1 MSRRLAPV
9 IPLLA
14 ALTVVAVAPAP
25 ALASPRDVAATR
37 MYIRANY
44 ALVRAGGRAI
54 GQSEAAVKG
63 LLSQVRAECLG
74 AADGSPQGEDSDNL
88 DDELQGAITILALRP
103 VTSAIGAFVRAVAH
117 LRFSNPRLTRAVSSY
132 ASRLRTLS
140 SLAPPAVCADVR
152 AWTASGFATLAAGT
166 DSFDLVFENVNVTLG
181 EVPAELLAPY
191 ERRTEKA
198 MLRSSA
204 RLEAQLAEAEN
215 RAVPQWED
223 TLQEI
228 GVSP

>member
-1 MSRRLAPV
+1 MSKRLAFGT
-9 IPLLA
+9 LLA
-14 ALTVVAVAPAP
+14 VLTVAAPPSA
-25 ALASPRDVAATR
+25 ALGSPRDIAATQT
-37 MYIRANY
+37 YIRANY
-44 ALVRAGGRAI
+44 ALVRAGGQAI

-63 LLSQVRAECLG
+63 LMHQVREECFG
-74 AADGSPQGEDSDNL
+74 VATGSPQGEDSDQL

-103 VTSAIGAFVRAVAH
+103 VTSEIGTFVRAVAH
-117 LRFSNPRLTRAVSSY
+117 LRWSSPKLTRAVSSY

-140 SLAPPAVCADVR
+140 SLSPPAVCADVR
-152 AWTASGFATLAAGT
+152 AWTASHFATLAAAT
-166 DSFDLVFENVNVTLG
+166 DSFVPVFENVNVTLG

-198 MLRSSA
+198 MLRAST
-204 RLEAQLAEAEN
+204 RLEEQLAEAEN

>member
-1 MSRRLAPV
+1 MRMRLAL
-9 IPLLA
+9 PLLA
-14 ALTVVAVAPAP
+14 VIAIAAAPAP
-25 ALASPRDVAATR
+25 ALAGTRDVAATQT
-37 MYIRANY
+37 YIRANY

-63 LLSQVRAECLG
+63 LMRQVREECLG
-74 AADGSPQGEDSDNL
+74 VAAGSPQGEDSDQL

-103 VTSAIGAFVRAVAH
+103 VTSQVGAFVRAVVH
-117 LRFSNPRLTRAVSSY
+117 LRFSNPQLTRAVSSY
-132 ASRLRTLS
+132 AGKLRTLS
-140 SLAPPAVCADVR
+140 SLTPPAVCADVR
-152 AWTASGFATLAAGT
+152 AWTASHFATLAAAT
-166 DSFDLVFENVNVTLG
+166 NSFDQVFENVNVTLG

-198 MLRSSA
+198 MLRSST
-204 RLEAQLAEAEN
+204 RLEEQLAEAEN

-228 GVSP
+228 GVAP